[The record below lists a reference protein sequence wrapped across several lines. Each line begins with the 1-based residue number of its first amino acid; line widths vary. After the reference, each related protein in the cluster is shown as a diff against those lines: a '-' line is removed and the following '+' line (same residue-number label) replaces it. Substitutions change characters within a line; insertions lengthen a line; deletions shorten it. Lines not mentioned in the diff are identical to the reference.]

1 MDQMI
6 NCWDMTTLT
15 TSFPFQIVKEIIK
28 IKIPPLGEPDGL
40 LWSPSQ
46 SGNFSIRTTYRWT
59 SQTHFQ
65 SNSDI
70 QHGAWSNLWKSNL
83 HPRHKH
89 FLWKIIKGILPTASL
104 IAKYVANIDHS
115 CFICAEANETL
126 KHLFIYCP
134 SLWQCG
140 LIQSGIFE

>member
-28 IKIPPLGEPDGL
+28 IKIPPSGEPDGL

-70 QHGAWSNLWKSNL
+70 QHSA
-83 HPRHKH
+83 
-89 FLWKIIKGILPTASL
+89 
-104 IAKYVANIDHS
+104 
-115 CFICAEANETL
+115 
-126 KHLFIYCP
+126 
-134 SLWQCG
+134 
-140 LIQSGIFE
+140 